1 MINKIYHNKDKID
14 RCFFNKKEVLQAYY
28 DGRMVFNRELFKL
41 ITNDI
46 RIGAAGATISDII
59 SDYVT
64 STRTDRAG
72 NVVDVIYDYPD
83 FTVEPNKTT
92 EEKTGK
98 FKVGQHI
105 SNLESEIT
113 YVQDKDTTNITYGAP
128 TATRVYQDSNIAANG
143 DPCTILVDFTQIKY
157 ESHSFGET
165 YQKEISG
172 TVEVDSIVGEQLIPN
187 LKTTAE
193 GGTVKG
199 TDLGTDSYAEQ
210 AVYEISSV
218 TFTANGHT
226 KTVYD
231 KVKVYQEANIR
242 KVTKTT
248 YTLTATAL
256 NENPTAAKQSINID
270 VVSTKIEDYSFT
282 SGHTDKSGALAAMCT
297 VSTNK
302 GTLSTTTV
310 SGSNADVT
318 LTTLANTSRT
328 DTVTYT
334 VVFNNGISKTVTI
347 IQQKD
352 AVMKTELVAT
362 GAMNTPVV
370 DGDVGANGSGATV
383 TMTAKAN
390 EVKTYYSGE
399 TETTTGKVMS
409 VTISTITVSGGTL
422 STDKTFNGNICTGD
436 NLATTPTQRR
446 IIYYIKK
453 VVGSKGETWNAP
465 TATTL
470 PVYQEANERWE
481 IGTSGGIVTY
491 ENVIAGTITNATIP
505 ASGGEKTAT
514 AGDGSQSWNKTAIV
528 TDYTHTSGAPLSIET
543 SAATKGTDLIKPNY
557 STLTK
562 SASKL
567 PATASAQ
574 KTIGSQ
580 TVTWTGSG
588 GKSATGTM
596 YVYQQANAITS
607 YGAVTV
613 TSHGTAADIPVT
625 GGTVRASGGT
635 GKQTITYTSTAT
647 RAGTVTCGTYSAVSG
662 SHLHKTEIARTAK
675 GTSSATLTGEGSK
688 TATASVTVYQ
698 AANIRTRT
706 YGAYSV
712 SATNLDNNDIP
723 ATGGTFKVSVTARR
737 AYTDTYTTTETTTG
751 NVGES
756 GTVTGV
762 NTSNVSPT
770 SFVDSATVTAT
781 VGANTGAARTCS
793 VTVSCGGKTATA
805 SKTQSTGVVKDVATI
820 VFYNAAY
827 TNAAMTTISYS
838 VAVSAKDTNK
848 YSGGS
853 VGSVKLY
860 VNTKPDGTGTN
871 VTNTT
876 LASSLTVAAGSES
889 SKYTGTFT
897 ISSNYAGNVYLLGY
911 LNNKLVSY
919 TPIEEYIPEG

>member
-370 DGDVGANGSGATV
+370 DGEVGANGSGATV

-390 EVKTYYSGE
+390 EIKTYYSGE

-409 VTISTITVSGGTL
+409 VTISTITVGGGTL

-470 PVYQEANERWE
+470 PVYQKANSE
-481 IGTSGGIVTY
+481 S
-491 ENVIAGTITNATIP
+491 
-505 ASGGEKTAT
+505 S
-514 AGDGSQSWNKTAIV
+514 
-528 TDYTHTSGAPLSIET
+528 AP
-543 SAATKGTDLIKPNY
+543 
-557 STLTK
+557 
-562 SASKL
+562 
-567 PATASAQ
+567 
-574 KTIGSQ
+574 
-580 TVTWTGSG
+580 
-588 GKSATGTM
+588 
-596 YVYQQANAITS
+596 TS
-607 YGAVTV
+607 YGTWSTTV
-613 TSHGTAADIPVT
+613 TYG
-625 GGTVRASGGT
+625 
-635 GKQTITYTSTAT
+635 ST
-647 RAGTVTCGTYSAVSG
+647 
-662 SHLHKTEIARTAK
+662 
-675 GTSSATLTGEGSK
+675 
-688 TATASVTVYQ
+688 
-698 AANIRTRT
+698 
-706 YGAYSV
+706 
-712 SATNLDNNDIP
+712 
-723 ATGGTFKVSVTARR
+723 
-737 AYTDTYTTTETTTG
+737 
-751 NVGES
+751 
-756 GTVTGV
+756 
-762 NTSNVSPT
+762 
-770 SFVDSATVTAT
+770 
-781 VGANTGAARTCS
+781 
-793 VTVSCGGKTATA
+793 
-805 SKTQSTGVVKDVATI
+805 
-820 VFYNAAY
+820 
-827 TNAAMTTISYS
+827 
-838 VAVSAKDTNK
+838 
-848 YSGGS
+848 
-853 VGSVKLY
+853 
-860 VNTKPDGTGTN
+860 TGTN
-871 VTNTT
+871 VSLGTIGAGPENTVKFTAQCSRTNTYTWTSGSPSYKTEYGGASVSGSGIKVSHTSISTPTTITATTYNNMESKTVDRTIAVSGQGGTSAKATVKQNAASWVFNAGENEAYQVGYQGNST
-876 LASSLTVAAGSES
+876 LTITGVCKCNGIEVTPSSAV
-889 SKYTGTFT
+889 
-897 ISSNYAGNVYLLGY
+897 SSNTTMATVSAPSAVGNGNYKVIANVKFNSGASRSTTITINSGY
-911 LNNKLVSY
+911 GQSVQTLIVQDKYPSGSGGGGD
-919 TPIEEYIPEG
+919 EGDEGEAPEG